1 METRPKGSFVFPKWT
16 NLLRPALVL
25 ALVGGPA
32 YLLFLLYFGGNPTT
46 LAVGYA
52 PVQPV
57 PYSHAL
63 HAGKLGIDCRYCHN
77 TVEQAA
83 FAAVP
88 PTQTCMNCHAK
99 VRAQSDKLVV
109 VRESFATGRP
119 VPWVKVHDL
128 ADFVYFNHSAH
139 VRRGVGCVECH
150 GRVDKMEVVSQVR
163 TLSMS
168 WCLDCHRNP
177 ESHLRPPEFVTQMD
191 WVPSEDSKVLGAR
204 LRQQYNI
211 NPPQDCTTCH
221 R

>member
-1 METRPKGSFVFPKWT
+1 MAAQKGPFVFPRWT
-16 NLLRPALVL
+16 NILRPVL
-25 ALVGGPA
+25 GVLLVGGPA
-32 YLLFLLYFGGNPTT
+32 YLLTLAYYGGSPTT

-52 PVQPV
+52 PKQPV

-88 PTQTCMNCHAK
+88 PTQTCMNCHAG
-99 VRAQSDKLVV
+99 VRANSDKLVP
-109 VRESFATGRP
+109 VRESFSTGQP

-128 ADFVYFNHSAH
+128 ADYVYFNHSAH

-150 GRVDKMEVVSQVR
+150 GRVDRMDVVNQVQP
-163 TLSMS
+163 LSMA
-168 WCLDCHRNP
+168 WCLDCHRQP
-177 ESHLRPPEFVTQMD
+177 ETHLRPPEAVTQMD
-191 WVPSEDSKVLGAR
+191 WQAPEDPAVYGAR
-204 LRQQYNI
+204 LRKQNNI
-211 NPPQDCTTCH
+211 NPPQDCWTCH